1 MQPPRRRSTA
11 DRLRLWPI
19 LVVLPLS
26 FLVVLAGLVGLTLAA
41 WTWLHHPALPRP
53 RSLSLHDWIG
63 VLQLV
68 FASVAGA
75 GALVALLVAYRRQR
89 VAEAD
94 SAHDRTR
101 VFNERFTTIA
111 GQLGNSQAAVRL
123 AGVHAM
129 AGLADDWQENR
140 RTCVD
145 VLCAYLRMP
154 YDPDPG
160 VAAPPA
166 DRLAFGASRE
176 VRHSLIRVISAH
188 LQPGASTSWQGLD
201 LDFTDVQFD
210 GGDFTGA
217 QFSGGSIRFCGAQF
231 SSGKVDFSAAQF
243 SGANVDFGHS
253 QFSGGTVSFGGAK
266 FSGGKVDFGYA
277 QFGGRSVYFGDA
289 QFSGA
294 DVNLAG
300 AQFTRGMV
308 RFGGATFSG
317 GIVNFGGAHF
327 VRGMVRFGGAHFAG
341 GTVDFGHARFSGG
354 SVRFGGG
361 QVTGGIVRFAGAK
374 FSGSS
379 VYFGDAQF
387 SGGTVDFAGAKFA
400 GGMVRFGHA
409 RFSGGTVDLS
419 RPSDWSRPPTFSF
432 TGTPPPGVLLP
443 PRWTP

>member
-266 FSGGKVDFGYA
+266 FSGGKVDFGY
-277 QFGGRSVYFGDA
+277 RSVYFGDA

>member
-1 MQPPRRRSTA
+1 
-11 DRLRLWPI
+11 
-19 LVVLPLS
+19 
-26 FLVVLAGLVGLTLAA
+26 LVVLAGLVGLTLAA

-266 FSGGKVDFGYA
+266 FSGGKVDFGY
-277 QFGGRSVYFGDA
+277 RSVYFGDA